1 MNKCPI
7 CKDKDADKKN
17 VHLIPW
23 FLIKNCVTQDGSGE
37 RDMELSFSIDPA
49 SFTKM
54 YTGRGIL
61 PENLEE
67 YGELDERQKE
77 NTNPYSRDNIIC
89 STCENKLSRLEA
101 IFASQFS
108 EKKLS
113 IETQPNFK
121 LLEDN
126 SLLVDPKYNNTLY
139 QLLIQS
145 IFYRCSIGRFNGF
158 SLDKAVEGKIEENL
172 RNAFLTENFKK
183 IKQTEYINI
192 VNKFPL
198 LTSAFFVPKGE
209 DSTSKFIVI
218 NKSRFPYFIMAG
230 KWMFQLFEAEKHLK
244 STREWLYG
252 LQDKLNP
259 SKTFN
264 VVKDTSHVIVLEPK
278 TSEAILQNLIHH
290 FTDKKIIGLKKTIR
304 DLHIHIFKQKASE
317 FTAQYIF
324 RQYFIHL
331 EAGKT
336 EIKSLVHAFY
346 DLKKLP

>member
-139 QLLIQS
+139 PTVDS
-145 IFYRCSIGRFNGF
+145 IY
-158 SLDKAVEGKIEENL
+158 
-172 RNAFLTENFKK
+172 
-183 IKQTEYINI
+183 
-192 VNKFPL
+192 
-198 LTSAFFVPKGE
+198 
-209 DSTSKFIVI
+209 
-218 NKSRFPYFIMAG
+218 
-230 KWMFQLFEAEKHLK
+230 
-244 STREWLYG
+244 
-252 LQDKLNP
+252 
-259 SKTFN
+259 
-264 VVKDTSHVIVLEPK
+264 
-278 TSEAILQNLIHH
+278 ILQML
-290 FTDKKIIGLKKTIR
+290 DRPL
-304 DLHIHIFKQKASE
+304 
-317 FTAQYIF
+317 
-324 RQYFIHL
+324 
-331 EAGKT
+331 
-336 EIKSLVHAFY
+336 
-346 DLKKLP
+346 